1 MAYREIPEGSVEI
14 QTGLWLY
21 SYDRVI
27 GGNTYTF
34 RQLYSSE
41 GYCFYDKTD
50 PIYREDEEGNSYL
63 VPEDEVL
70 PTERLYSQFA
80 SLGIN
85 ADINNFV
92 SVPVDPS
99 YEIVSRPNNSEV
111 A

>member
-21 SYDRVI
+21 SYERVI
-27 GGNTYTF
+27 GGTTYIF
-34 RQLYSSE
+34 RKLYSSE
-41 GYCFYDKTD
+41 GYCFYDKSVE
-50 PIYREDEEGNSYL
+50 IYREDENGNPYV
-63 VPEDEVL
+63 VPEEDIL
-70 PTERLYSQFA
+70 PTERTYMQYA
-80 SLGIN
+80 SLAISS
-85 ADINNFV
+85 DINDFV

>member
-21 SYDRVI
+21 TYSRVI
-27 GGNTYTF
+27 GGTEYTF

-41 GYCFYDKTD
+41 GYYFYDKTQE
-50 PIYREDEEGNSYL
+50 IYREDENGNLYL

-70 PTERLYSQFA
+70 PSERIYAQYA
-80 SLGIN
+80 SLGMYT
-85 ADINNFV
+85 DVNNFV

-99 YEIVSRPNNSEV
+99 YEIVSLPS
-111 A
+111 